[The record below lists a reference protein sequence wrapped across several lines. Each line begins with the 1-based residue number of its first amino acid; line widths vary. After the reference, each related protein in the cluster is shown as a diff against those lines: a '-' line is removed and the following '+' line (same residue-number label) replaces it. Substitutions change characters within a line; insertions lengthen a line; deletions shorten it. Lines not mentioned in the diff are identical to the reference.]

1 MLKQRIIIHII
12 VLVFLLCS
20 CSDSS
25 KPATVETSI
34 STEPVI
40 IETEPVTTE
49 TIVEQ
54 FDPKEIEE
62 ILQGT
67 WIYVDTNIGST
78 EMLQFE
84 NGTLTV
90 MYTLDAAP
98 DKATNSTAS
107 YTIYDGYISLY
118 FPKTDYTNRFDYSWL
133 GEELVLHKYIDS
145 GADKGNTRVYVKQNT
160 NVPDESIAAT
170 KSAASVTD
178 GYDALVGS
186 WVVGGFYYEQN
197 NKQYLIDVSDDDAL
211 TDIFDSTYLIFGEG
225 GTFLYMNIYNHSGEC
240 ICQDDG
246 SFLLNTDKVFTYDIT
261 EDGLIEKVVEDA
273 EKTSYIV
280 SSLDENTLLWN
291 ILDPS
296 TGKVK
301 SESESLIFK
310 KEDTESEYIQKNKT
324 KLNNSSQEDN
334 TYKQDQPKTNTSDS
348 NNNKKTQNVTSGM
361 HNALK
366 SAKNYLSIM
375 PFSYSGLI
383 KQLEYEGY
391 AYSEAVYA
399 ADNCGADWYEQ
410 AVKAA
415 ENYLTIMAFSR
426 AGLIEQL
433 EYEGY
438 THDQAVYGA
447 DRAY

>member
-1 MLKQRIIIHII
+1 MKRALLSIIAISV
-12 VLVFLLCS
+12 VLLLCACGKTENTS
-20 CSDSS
+20 VKAETLSDTF
-25 KPATVETSI
+25 P
-34 STEPVI
+34 
-40 IETEPVTTE
+40 IETMTAATE
-49 TIVEQ
+49 AG
-54 FDPKEIEE
+54 FDPKEIDE

-67 WIYVDTNIGST
+67 WTYVDTNIGST
-78 EMLQFE
+78 EMLRFE

-90 MYTLDAAP
+90 TYTLDAAP
-98 DKATNSTAS
+98 DKATDSTAR
-107 YTIYDGYISLY
+107 YTVYDGYISLY

-145 GADKGNTRVYVKQNT
+145 GADKGNTRIYVKQDT
-160 NVPDESIAAT
+160 STPDASIAAT
-170 KSAASVTD
+170 ESTAAVTN
-178 GYDALVGS
+178 GHDALVGT

-211 TDIFDSTYLIFGEG
+211 TDIFDSTYLLFGEE
-225 GTFLYMNIYNHSGEC
+225 GTFLYMNIYNRSGEC

-246 SFLLNTDKVFTYDIT
+246 IYILSTDKVFTYDIK
-261 EDGLIEKVVEDA
+261 EDGLVENVFEDA
-273 EKTSYIV
+273 DKTSYMV
-280 SSLDENTLLWN
+280 TCLDENTLLWN

-301 SESESLIFK
+301 ADSESLIFK
-310 KEDTESEYIQKNKT
+310 KEDTESEYIQRNKA
-324 KLNNSSQEDN
+324 KLNNSSQEDD
-334 TYKQDQPKTNTSDS
+334 TYKQDESKTNPSDS
-348 NNNKKTQNVTSGM
+348 NNNTKTQNVTSGM
-361 HNALK
+361 RNALA

-383 KQLEYEGY
+383 EQLEYEGY

-426 AGLIEQL
+426 TGLIEQL

-447 DRAY
+447 DKAY